1 MFLFSS
7 FRANVPSFFLK
18 PAGILNV
25 WTDLKSVG
33 SERVKV
39 QLEALEHHF
48 SVVMA
53 TSQRVSLPGQRQD
66 TDVPRGRVCPGQRCF
81 LGVA

>member
-1 MFLFSS
+1 MFIFSS

-18 PAGILNV
+18 PAGIENV

-33 SERVKV
+33 SCVSERVKV

-48 SVVMA
+48 SVVMV

-66 TDVPRGRVCPGQRCF
+66 TDVPGGRVC
-81 LGVA
+81 L